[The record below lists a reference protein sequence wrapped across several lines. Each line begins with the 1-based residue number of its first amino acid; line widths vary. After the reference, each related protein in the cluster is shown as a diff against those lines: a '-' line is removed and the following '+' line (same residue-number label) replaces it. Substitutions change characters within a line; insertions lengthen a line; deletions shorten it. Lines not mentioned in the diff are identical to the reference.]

1 MKIHPHKRRNTEP
14 KTGQPNR
21 SGDSLGKTRQ
31 NAMLPPSN
39 RQQDPAPNSGKRKLP
54 LFLHMLCLSGL
65 LLIASIQTAISDE
78 TDSPESSTLATAD
91 SDDSLAVES
100 LPLLPAKQP
109 APELG
114 DGLHSTPDPE
124 VDSAASPRDHATSE
138 GHNPQAIVLLK
149 RVLQQLVHG
158 PAFHCKVRE
167 TVWTNDREVIG
178 VGTYEQAGQGT
189 GRYHLQVTMH
199 DGSGR
204 HRLQQISDGRLAW
217 TRTEI
222 ASGITLRRVD
232 VSRLDEWVGKPNPND
247 LIPPRYTVGAWV
259 ELCCRPSSEIMSWT
273 LWVRRWS
280 KKRYG

>member
-65 LLIASIQTAISDE
+65 PLIASIQTAISDE
-78 TDSPESSTLATAD
+78 TDLPESSTLATAD

-114 DGLHSTPDPE
+114 DGCLLYTSP
-124 VDSAASPRDHATSE
+124 SPRDLSTS
-138 GHNPQAIVLLK
+138 
-149 RVLQQLVHG
+149 R
-158 PAFHCKVRE
+158 
-167 TVWTNDREVIG
+167 
-178 VGTYEQAGQGT
+178 
-189 GRYHLQVTMH
+189 M
-199 DGSGR
+199 
-204 HRLQQISDGRLAW
+204 
-217 TRTEI
+217 
-222 ASGITLRRVD
+222 
-232 VSRLDEWVGKPNPND
+232 
-247 LIPPRYTVGAWV
+247 
-259 ELCCRPSSEIMSWT
+259 PSSA
-273 LWVRRWS
+273 
-280 KKRYG
+280 